1 ALDGDAPNSPFATA
15 FLKNLKVPKLD
26 VRRLFDL
33 VRDDVM
39 EMTGRRQQPF
49 AYSSVSGREEFYF
62 LTTPVGLT
70 PTTPQIS
77 DPIVPGQQ
85 EPTAPTAR
93 LKIPDRIEP
102 GRPQTPATP
111 APGTQAGEQQR
122 LAALRARYSTLMN
135 QGHTDINNGDYDRAI
150 AAFSDALRL
159 DPKGAPTFTNRG
171 VAYERKGDMDRAI

>member
-39 EMTGRRQQPF
+39 EMTSRRQQPF

-85 EPTAPTAR
+85 EILSKQEEPVAPGQGAGASTEPK
-93 LKIPDRIEP
+93 KIHTVVIHPDASDVSGKPVTSQPAAAPAATRSKITDRIEP
-102 GRPQTPATP
+102 GSPQAPAAPGPAT
-111 APGTQAGEQQR
+111 QA
-122 LAALRARYSTLMN
+122 A
-135 QGHTDINNGDYDRAI
+135 
-150 AAFSDALRL
+150 
-159 DPKGAPTFTNRG
+159 
-171 VAYERKGDMDRAI
+171 